1 MPPEPVKDI
10 LVLAQVKVD
19 VTPAVAVGREFTVI
33 SVVAVFAHPVKVL
46 VPEIVYMVC
55 AFGETI

>member
-1 MPPEPVKDI
+1 MV
-10 LVLAQVKVD
+10 VLAQVNVD
-19 VTPAVAVGREFTVI
+19 VTPAVAVGRGFTVI

-55 AFGETI
+55 ALGETI